1 MDERQQILFIYPIAY
16 RCTIKCERREVLG
29 NPGTYSD
36 PSGHG
41 FPLHV
46 RYARI
51 VGRESMFGIKSIDG
65 YWSPARV
72 G

>member
-1 MDERQQILFIYPIAY
+1 MDERQQIFIYIPDRISMYDKMRAP
-16 RCTIKCERREVLG
+16 RSIG
-29 NPGTYSD
+29 NSGTYSD